1 MTILKRVVAAAACTG
16 FFAYGALLCTIAYS
30 GYSMWMLLLGMAAL
44 AAFCLSLL
52 IGPLLRDLTVS
63 IRHKLFHLV
72 AVQRVRL
79 KIIGNIVTF
88 LLLFGAAYGFIW
100 FGSEYAGAIE
110 SWISTA
116 SIAVGTLFAVTAFL
130 HQPWNVKA

>member
-1 MTILKRVVAAAACTG
+1 MNILKRVVAAAVCTG

-30 GYSMWMLLLGMAAL
+30 GYSMWMLLLAMATL

-52 IGPLLRDLTVS
+52 IGPLLRNLTVS
-63 IRHKLFHLV
+63 IRHKLHLA

-88 LLLFGAAYGFIW
+88 VVLFGASYGFIW

-116 SIAVGTLFAVTAFL
+116 SIAVGTLFAVSAFL
-130 HQPWNVKA
+130 HQPWNFKA